1 MSTPILNE
9 SSCKLIISTLVEQK
23 ISICCRTLPN
33 NEWSGTLFYKV
44 VSGTYDNNL
53 VLEAQDFYLRD
64 VGSATSTEFDD
75 DADAFNYQ
83 IENGLEDSIQA
94 LIHSHNSM
102 AAFFSGTDDNTLKSM
117 GKQMPHFLSL
127 IVNNAGKYCA
137 KITRRRSL
145 QTCYTSFY
153 GKEETCNDTV
163 YIVEDKNV
171 EVVFESAYNEI
182 NNYIKNRIS
191 TLTTSSK
198 PATNVNSSKT
208 KSYPTLWNEND
219 FDDVYYNHYPKN
231 TVQAPK
237 VSVPTL
243 SSPKKSTNNQNVVT
257 SKAPKEQ
264 KYKEYLSKKIISL
277 LYGSFLF
284 VISDKIDIKKWCK
297 DKMEKAF
304 ENNFIDEASANEV
317 LYNCLNN
324 IVGQTLVK
332 YPDLDN
338 EEGLINIECTIL
350 DILGDLPSN
359 KYIEYLKDNLSDIL
373 YEYSY

>member
-83 IENGLEDSIQA
+83 IENNLEDSIQG
-94 LIHSHNSM
+94 LIHSHNTMST
-102 AAFFSGTDDNTLKSM
+102 FFSGTDDNTLKSM

-137 KITRRRSL
+137 KITRRRTL

-153 GKEETCNDTV
+153 GKEETCNDAV

-191 TLTTSSK
+191 TLTAPSK
-198 PATNVNSSKT
+198 PATNVNPLKT

-219 FDDVYYNHYPKN
+219 FDDVYCNHYPKN
-231 TVQAPK
+231 TIQAPK
-237 VSVPTL
+237 VAVQTL
-243 SSPKKSTNNQNVVT
+243 SNPKKNTNNQNAVT

-264 KYKEYLSKKIISL
+264 KYREYLSKKIISL

-338 EEGLINIECTIL
+338 EEGLINMEFTIL

>member
-137 KITRRRSL
+137 KITRRREL

-182 NNYIKNRIS
+182 NNYIKDRIS
-191 TLTTSSK
+191 TLTAPSK
-198 PATNVNSSKT
+198 PTTNVNPSKT

-231 TVQAPK
+231 TIQAPK
-237 VSVPTL
+237 VAVQTL
-243 SSPKKSTNNQNVVT
+243 SNPKKNINNQNAVT

-264 KYKEYLSKKIISL
+264 KYREYLSKKIISL

-338 EEGLINIECTIL
+338 EEGLINMEFTIL

>member
-83 IENGLEDSIQA
+83 IENNLEDSIQG
-94 LIHSHNSM
+94 LIHSHNTMST
-102 AAFFSGTDDNTLKSM
+102 FFSGTDDNTLKSM

-153 GKEETCNDTV
+153 GKEETCNDTI

-171 EVVFESAYNEI
+171 EVTFESTYNGI

-191 TLTTSSK
+191 TLTVPSK
-198 PATNVNSSKT
+198 SVTNVNTSKT

-231 TVQAPK
+231 TIQAPK
-237 VSVPTL
+237 VAVQTL
-243 SSPKKSTNNQNVVT
+243 SNPKKNTNNQNAVT

-264 KYKEYLSKKIISL
+264 KYREYLSKKIISL

-338 EEGLINIECTIL
+338 EEGLINIESTIL

>member
-137 KITRRRSL
+137 KITRRRAL

-153 GKEETCNDTV
+153 GKEETCNDAV

-182 NNYIKNRIS
+182 NNYIKDRIS
-191 TLTTSSK
+191 TLTAPSK
-198 PATNVNSSKT
+198 PTTNVNTSKT

-237 VSVPTL
+237 VAVQTL
-243 SSPKKSTNNQNVVT
+243 SNPKKNINNQNAVT

-264 KYKEYLSKKIISL
+264 KYREYLSKKIISL

-338 EEGLINIECTIL
+338 EEGLINMEFTIL

>member
-83 IENGLEDSIQA
+83 IENGLEDSIQG
-94 LIHSHNSM
+94 LIHSHNTMST
-102 AAFFSGTDDNTLKSM
+102 FFSGTDDNTLKSM

-191 TLTTSSK
+191 TLTVPSK
-198 PATNVNSSKT
+198 STTNVNSSKT

-231 TVQAPK
+231 TIQAPK
-237 VSVPTL
+237 VAVQTL
-243 SSPKKSTNNQNVVT
+243 SNPKKNTNNQNAVT

-264 KYKEYLSKKIISL
+264 KYREYLSKKIISL

-332 YPDLDN
+332 YPDLNN
-338 EEGLINIECTIL
+338 EEGLVNIELAIL

>member
-83 IENGLEDSIQA
+83 IENNLEDSIQG
-94 LIHSHNSM
+94 LIHSHDTM
-102 AAFFSGTDDNTLKSM
+102 PTFFSGTDDNTLKSM

-191 TLTTSSK
+191 TLTVPSK
-198 PATNVNSSKT
+198 SVTNVNTSKT

-219 FDDVYYNHYPKN
+219 FDDVYYNHYSKN
-231 TVQAPK
+231 TIQAPK
-237 VSVPTL
+237 VAVQTL
-243 SSPKKSTNNQNVVT
+243 SNPKKNTNNQNAVT

-264 KYKEYLSKKIISL
+264 KDREYLSKKIISL

-338 EEGLINIECTIL
+338 EEGLINIESTIL

>member
-83 IENGLEDSIQA
+83 IENNLEDSIQG
-94 LIHSHNSM
+94 LIHSHNTMST
-102 AAFFSGTDDNTLKSM
+102 FFSGTDDNTLKSM

-137 KITRRRSL
+137 KITRRRTL

-153 GKEETCNDTV
+153 GKEETCNDAV

-191 TLTTSSK
+191 TLTAPSK
-198 PATNVNSSKT
+198 PATNVSPSKT
-208 KSYPTLWNEND
+208 NKGWYPFAE
-219 FDDVYYNHYPKN
+219 
-231 TVQAPK
+231 
-237 VSVPTL
+237 
-243 SSPKKSTNNQNVVT
+243 
-257 SKAPKEQ
+257 
-264 KYKEYLSKKIISL
+264 
-277 LYGSFLF
+277 
-284 VISDKIDIKKWCK
+284 
-297 DKMEKAF
+297 
-304 ENNFIDEASANEV
+304 
-317 LYNCLNN
+317 
-324 IVGQTLVK
+324 
-332 YPDLDN
+332 
-338 EEGLINIECTIL
+338 
-350 DILGDLPSN
+350 
-359 KYIEYLKDNLSDIL
+359 
-373 YEYSY
+373 

>member
-94 LIHSHNSM
+94 LIHSHNAM

-137 KITRRRSL
+137 KITRRREL

-182 NNYIKNRIS
+182 NNYIKDRIS
-191 TLTTSSK
+191 TLTAPSK
-198 PATNVNSSKT
+198 PTTNVNPSKT

-237 VSVPTL
+237 VAVQTL
-243 SSPKKSTNNQNVVT
+243 SNPKKNINNQNAVT

-264 KYKEYLSKKIISL
+264 KYREYLSKKIISL

-338 EEGLINIECTIL
+338 EEGLINMEFTIL

>member
-137 KITRRRSL
+137 KITRRREL

-182 NNYIKNRIS
+182 NNYIKDRIS
-191 TLTTSSK
+191 TLTAPSK
-198 PATNVNSSKT
+198 PATNVNPSKT
-208 KSYPTLWNEND
+208 KTYPTLWNEND
-219 FDDVYYNHYPKN
+219 FDDVYYNHYSKN
-231 TVQAPK
+231 TIQAPK
-237 VSVPTL
+237 VAVQTL
-243 SSPKKSTNNQNVVT
+243 SNPKKNINNQNAVT

-264 KYKEYLSKKIISL
+264 KYREYLSKKIISL

-317 LYNCLNN
+317 LYNCINN

-338 EEGLINIECTIL
+338 EEGLINMEFTIL
-350 DILGDLPSN
+350 DILRDLPSN

-373 YEYSY
+373 YEYSF

>member
-64 VGSATSTEFDD
+64 VGSATFTEFDD

-83 IENGLEDSIQA
+83 IENNLEDSIQG
-94 LIHSHNSM
+94 LIHSHDAM
-102 AAFFSGTDDNTLKSM
+102 PTFFSGTDDNTLKSM

-153 GKEETCNDTV
+153 GKEETCNDTI

-171 EVVFESAYNEI
+171 EVIFESAYNEI

-191 TLTTSSK
+191 TLTVPSK
-198 PATNVNSSKT
+198 PATNVNPSKS

-231 TVQAPK
+231 TIQAPK
-237 VSVPTL
+237 VAVQTL
-243 SSPKKSTNNQNVVT
+243 SNPKKSTNNQNAVT
-257 SKAPKEQ
+257 SKAPKEK
-264 KYKEYLSKKIISL
+264 KYREYLSKKIISL

-297 DKMEKAF
+297 DKMEKTF

-338 EEGLINIECTIL
+338 EEGLINIESTIL

-359 KYIEYLKDNLSDIL
+359 KYIEYLKDNLSEIL

>member
-83 IENGLEDSIQA
+83 IENNLEDSIQG
-94 LIHSHNSM
+94 LIHSHNTMST
-102 AAFFSGTDDNTLKSM
+102 FFSGTDDNTLKSM

-137 KITRRRSL
+137 KITRRRAL

-153 GKEETCNDTV
+153 GKEETCNDTI

-191 TLTTSSK
+191 TLTAPSK
-198 PATNVNSSKT
+198 PATNVNPSKT

-231 TVQAPK
+231 TIQAPK
-237 VSVPTL
+237 VAVQTL
-243 SSPKKSTNNQNVVT
+243 SNPKKNTNNQNVVT
-257 SKAPKEQ
+257 SKASKEQ
-264 KYKEYLSKKIISL
+264 KYREYLSKKIISL

-304 ENNFIDEASANEV
+304 ENNFMDEASANEV

-338 EEGLINIECTIL
+338 EKGLINIESAIL

>member
-83 IENGLEDSIQA
+83 IENNLEDSIQG
-94 LIHSHNSM
+94 LIHSHNTMST
-102 AAFFSGTDDNTLKSM
+102 FFSGTDDNTLKSM

-137 KITRRRSL
+137 KITRRRAL

-153 GKEETCNDTV
+153 GKEETCNDTI

-182 NNYIKNRIS
+182 NNYIKDRIS
-191 TLTTSSK
+191 TLTAPSK
-198 PATNVNSSKT
+198 PATKVNLSTT
-208 KSYPTLWNEND
+208 KSYPTLWNGDEY
-219 FDDVYYNHYPKN
+219 DDVYYNHYPKN
-231 TVQAPK
+231 TIQAPK
-237 VSVPTL
+237 VAVPTL
-243 SSPKKSTNNQNVVT
+243 SNPKKSTNNQNAVT
-257 SKAPKEQ
+257 SKAPKEK
-264 KYKEYLSKKIISL
+264 KYREYLSKKIISL

-350 DILGDLPSN
+350 DILRDLPSN

>member
-83 IENGLEDSIQA
+83 IENGLEDSIQG
-94 LIHSHNSM
+94 LIHSHDTM
-102 AAFFSGTDDNTLKSM
+102 PTFFSGTDDNTLKSM

-137 KITRRRSL
+137 KITRRRAL

-153 GKEETCNDTV
+153 GKEETCNDTI

-191 TLTTSSK
+191 TLTAPSK
-198 PATNVNSSKT
+198 FATNVNSSKT

-231 TVQAPK
+231 TIQAPK
-237 VSVPTL
+237 VAVQTL
-243 SSPKKSTNNQNVVT
+243 SNPKKNTNNQNAVT

-264 KYKEYLSKKIISL
+264 KYREYLSKKIISL

-297 DKMEKAF
+297 DKMENAF

-338 EEGLINIECTIL
+338 EEGLINIESTIL

>member
-64 VGSATSTEFDD
+64 VGSATFTEFDD

-83 IENGLEDSIQA
+83 IENNLEDSIQG
-94 LIHSHNSM
+94 LIHSHDAM
-102 AAFFSGTDDNTLKSM
+102 PTFFSGTDDNTLKSM

-153 GKEETCNDTV
+153 GKEETCNDTI

-171 EVVFESAYNEI
+171 EVIFESAYNEI

-191 TLTTSSK
+191 TLTVPSK
-198 PATNVNSSKT
+198 PATNVNPSKS

-231 TVQAPK
+231 TIQAPK
-237 VSVPTL
+237 VAVQTL
-243 SSPKKSTNNQNVVT
+243 SNPKKSTNNQNAVT
-257 SKAPKEQ
+257 SKAPKEK
-264 KYKEYLSKKIISL
+264 KYREYLSKKIISL

-338 EEGLINIECTIL
+338 EEGLINIESTIL

-359 KYIEYLKDNLSDIL
+359 KYIEYLKDNLSEIL